1 MRLERPGK
9 AAPVLRAPRS
19 VLPML
24 TEQIETVVV
33 GGGQAGL
40 AMSYYLGQL
49 GREHLVL
56 ERRRVAERWRS
67 ERWDSLCFQA
77 PNWNMRL
84 PGFAHRAADP
94 DAFAPR
100 DDVVRY
106 IEGYASAIAAP
117 LRCGVAA
124 TALRPK
130 PGSTRLVI
138 ETAIGRYEAKNVVI
152 ATGPFQ
158 LPAASPLPC
167 CNVLQLHS
175 SQYRN
180 PELLP
185 PGAVLIVG
193 AGNSGCQIAEDLCT
207 ANRRV
212 YLSVSGHQRTPR
224 RYRGKDCIWW
234 NLALGDADRTV
245 EQRVSAQPSRLM
257 TGVGG
262 GHDVDLRRLA
272 AEGVVLLGRVL
283 GGRDGRLA
291 LAPDLGENLVRGDA
305 SLVALTR
312 RCDEHVVRN
321 RFDFPP
327 PDPCTEILPDPKE
340 AADPTLTLDLAAQGI
355 STIIWANGFRC
366 DFSWIDLPVFGTAAS
381 NRVPRH
387 KRGITCVPGVYFLGL
402 PWLHKWKSAFLFGVG
417 EDAEH
422 LAAQIAR
429 DSER

>member
-1 MRLERPGK
+1 
-9 AAPVLRAPRS
+9 
-19 VLPML
+19 ML
-24 TEQIETVVV
+24 TEQIETVIV

-40 AMSYYLGQL
+40 AMSYHLGQL
-49 GREHLVL
+49 GREHIVL

-84 PGFAHRAADP
+84 PGFAYQAADP

-106 IEGYASAIAAP
+106 IEGYASAIRAP
-117 LRCGVAA
+117 LRCDVGA
-124 TALRPK
+124 TALRRK
-130 PGSTRLVI
+130 PGSTHLVV
-138 ETAIGRYEAKNVVI
+138 ETATGCFEAKNVVI

-158 LPAASPLPC
+158 MPALPPMLC
-167 CNVLQLHS
+167 CKALQLHC

-193 AGNSGCQIAEDLCT
+193 TGNSGCQIAEELCT

-234 NLALGDADRTV
+234 NLALGDADTTV
-245 EQRVSAQPSRLM
+245 DQRVHAQPSRLM
-257 TGVGG
+257 TGVRG
-262 GHDVDLRRLA
+262 GHDIDLRQLA
-272 AEGVVLLGRVL
+272 VAGGVLLGRVL
-283 GGRDGRLA
+283 GGRDGSLT
-291 LAPDLGENLVRGDA
+291 LAPDLGENLARGDA
-305 SLVALTR
+305 SLTALIR

-321 RFDFPP
+321 GLDFPA
-327 PDPCTEILPDPKE
+327 PDRFAEALPDPKE
-340 AADPTLTLDLAAQGI
+340 VADPILTLDLAAAGI
-355 STIIWANGFRC
+355 STIIWANGFRY
-366 DFSWIDLPVFGTAAS
+366 DFSWIDLPIFGSCTEPS
-381 NRVPRH
+381 NRVPSHR
-387 KRGITCVPGVYFLGL
+387 RGITSVPGVYFLGL

-429 DSER
+429 DSQP

>member
-1 MRLERPGK
+1 MF
-9 AAPVLRAPRS
+9 
-19 VLPML
+19 PML
-24 TEQIETVVV
+24 IEQIETVVV

-49 GREHLVL
+49 GREHIVL
-56 ERRRVAERWRS
+56 ERGRAAERWRS

-106 IEGYASAIAAP
+106 IEGYAFAIGAP
-117 LRCGVAA
+117 LRCGLAA

-130 PGSTRLVI
+130 PGSTHLVI
-138 ETAIGRYEAKNVVI
+138 ETAIGCYEAKNVVI

-158 LPAASPLPC
+158 MPAAPPVPG

-193 AGNSGCQIAEDLCT
+193 TGNSGCQIAEDLCS
-207 ANRRV
+207 AERRV

-234 NLALGDADRTV
+234 NLALGDADTTV
-245 EQRVSAQPSRLM
+245 DQRISAQPSRLM

-305 SLVALTR
+305 SLIALTR

-321 RFDFPP
+321 RLEFPP
-327 PDPCTEILPDPKE
+327 PDPRTEILPDPKE
-340 AADPTLTLDLAAQGI
+340 VADPILTLDLAAEGI
-355 STIIWANGFRC
+355 STIVWANGFRC
-366 DFSWIDLPVFGTAAS
+366 DFSWIDLPIFGNGTESS

-387 KRGITCVPGVYFLGL
+387 KRGITCVPGVYVLGL

-422 LAAQIAR
+422 LAEQIAR
-429 DSER
+429 GPEQ